1 MQRKA
6 LLFLFAALAVTL
18 LAPVAFAADQP
29 AAAAATNW
37 VAFAK
42 ALGFG
47 IALAGCGIGQGR
59 TAAAACEGFAR
70 NPAAAALIRV
80 GFILGLVFIE
90 TLALYFFVSLFIT
103 LK

>member
-6 LLFLFAALAVTL
+6 PLFLLAALAATL
-18 LAPVAFAADQP
+18 FAPAAFAADQ